1 MREKVKEIPEK
12 FKVFWDKYTSKQ
24 KTIVIA
30 IICVVL
36 IAIGVVAWLASR
48 PTWSKFQVFDS
59 VDDANTM
66 TKALD
71 DQSITWKASSDGKT
85 IYVHQDDMTN
95 ALYAMSDNG
104 LTDKGYTWDAA
115 FDNSMS
121 TTESE
126 KDQKRVLALQ
136 SEIRQSLIQY
146 KFIDDANVFINVPET
161 TYTVLSS
168 DDAETA
174 KTSITASIELNDKN
188 KDLLDDKTAETLAY
202 WLANTVGTDVKNVI
216 INDTDGKCIYNGNTS
231 DGLGGVLTGGS
242 TEYCNKLRNTIADN
256 VTTLLIRCGY
266 DDAQVGTDG
275 IQFDMNK
282 IETLT
287 KEYSVDDGREYGY
300 PTNLYTYSSKG
311 ASGNGGTPGTDS
323 NDSDTDYVNNSSSGT
338 SNTVDVQKLTDLLT
352 NEKVQNIKQET
363 PAIKLADSSLGIVV
377 RKYTV
382 YKEDDLKA
390 DGTLDK
396 TTWDQ
401 FISQN
406 NKISTITVS
415 TDEINLISAA
425 TGVSANK
432 ITVLAYNVPQFVS
445 STKSSNG
452 ISNYLMII
460 LTVLIIAL
468 LIFVILRGAS
478 PLAAEDEEPEL
489 SVEQL
494 LATTKENQSLD
505 DIEFSDK
512 SETRKMIE
520 KFVDENPEAVAQL
533 LRNWLNDEW
542 E

>member
-48 PTWSKFQVFDS
+48 PIWSKFQVFDS

-406 NKISTITVS
+406 NKISTTTVS

>member
-1 MREKVKEIPEK
+1 MTV
-12 FKVFWDKYTSKQ
+12 T
-24 KTIVIA
+24 
-30 IICVVL
+30 L
-36 IAIGVVAWLASR
+36 IMI
-48 PTWSKFQVFDS
+48 
-59 VDDANTM
+59 
-66 TKALD
+66 
-71 DQSITWKASSDGKT
+71 
-85 IYVHQDDMTN
+85 
-95 ALYAMSDNG
+95 
-104 LTDKGYTWDAA
+104 
-115 FDNSMS
+115 
-121 TTESE
+121 
-126 KDQKRVLALQ
+126 
-136 SEIRQSLIQY
+136 
-146 KFIDDANVFINVPET
+146 
-161 TYTVLSS
+161 
-168 DDAETA
+168 
-174 KTSITASIELNDKN
+174 
-188 KDLLDDKTAETLAY
+188 
-202 WLANTVGTDVKNVI
+202 
-216 INDTDGKCIYNGNTS
+216 
-231 DGLGGVLTGGS
+231 
-242 TEYCNKLRNTIADN
+242 
-256 VTTLLIRCGY
+256 
-266 DDAQVGTDG
+266 
-275 IQFDMNK
+275 
-282 IETLT
+282 
-287 KEYSVDDGREYGY
+287 
-300 PTNLYTYSSKG
+300 
-311 ASGNGGTPGTDS
+311 
-323 NDSDTDYVNNSSSGT
+323 NNSSSGT

-406 NKISTITVS
+406 NKISTTTVS

>member
-146 KFIDDANVFINVPET
+146 KFIDDANVFINVPES

-390 DGTLDK
+390 DGILDK

-406 NKISTITVS
+406 NKISTTTVS

>member
-146 KFIDDANVFINVPET
+146 KFIDDANVFINVPES

-352 NEKVQNIKQET
+352 NEKVQNNKQET

-406 NKISTITVS
+406 NKISTTTVS